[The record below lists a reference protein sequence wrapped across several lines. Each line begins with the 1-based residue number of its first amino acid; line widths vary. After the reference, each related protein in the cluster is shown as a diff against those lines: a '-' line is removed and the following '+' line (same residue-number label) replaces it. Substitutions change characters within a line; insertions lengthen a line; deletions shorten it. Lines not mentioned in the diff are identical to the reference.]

1 MVIITDEAN
10 NKESEGSSLLDMD
23 ESRSSSSPTK
33 SRPFLLLYTSH
44 FLQTFGDRL
53 WQCAVPLLLTELF
66 VNTLFP
72 QALFTYFTY
81 LAVFLFMPLF
91 GAWIDRTNRL
101 HVVTTT
107 IWIQNIC
114 IGISSVVMFILA
126 YFHESIITHHSGIH
140 TMDYKLVLSFAGLL
154 VTSMLGQIMG
164 NGATLALEQDWVVV
178 LCAHDKTL
186 LTTVNARMRRIDLV
200 CKVIAPALFGIYTQF
215 LGQSNLEKVYFGS
228 VVIFVWNIF
237 SLKLEWMSI
246 RRLYRQNRD
255 VLSLT
260 NKRGKSAKKEN
271 AFVLIGRG
279 WRAYTKSSVLFA
291 SIAYCMLY
299 VNVLS
304 GGVLVTSYLRFKGIS
319 YLTLGVTKGFGAV
332 FGIFGTLITPYLH
345 NQKNLS
351 MESVGMITIWLFF
364 VTLIPVGIGYVV
376 IGENAMALPY
386 IMLCCMII
394 ARMGLWSFDL
404 SINQLMQTRN
414 HSEVR
419 AQVNGT
425 QVAFCQLFYMVS
437 SILTMVFH
445 EVEQFF
451 IVIWVTLS
459 VLLAACLL
467 YSIWYVLPW
476 CQRDAFHAIQDENEN
491 ENEVEL
497 LSTEIFYDE
506 PNPAL
511 DRQIAHTLYSKES
524 CYNYELNQSCL

>member
-1 MVIITDEAN
+1 MYY
-10 NKESEGSSLLDMD
+10 GSMILIVWN
-23 ESRSSSSPTK
+23 
-33 SRPFLLLYTSH
+33 
-44 FLQTFGDRL
+44 G
-53 WQCAVPLLLTELF
+53 
-66 VNTLFP
+66 
-72 QALFTYFTY
+72 
-81 LAVFLFMPLF
+81 
-91 GAWIDRTNRL
+91 
-101 HVVTTT
+101 
-107 IWIQNIC
+107 
-114 IGISSVVMFILA
+114 IG
-126 YFHESIITHHSGIH
+126 
-140 TMDYKLVLSFAGLL
+140 LVL
-154 VTSMLGQIMG
+154 
-164 NGATLALEQDWVVV
+164 EWV
-178 LCAHDKTL
+178 
-186 LTTVNARMRRIDLV
+186 
-200 CKVIAPALFGIYTQF
+200 
-215 LGQSNLEKVYFGS
+215 
-228 VVIFVWNIF
+228 
-237 SLKLEWMSI
+237 SI
-246 RRLYRQNRD
+246 KILYDQNSD

-467 YSIWYVLPW
+467 YSMWYLLPW
-476 CQRDAFHAIQDENEN
+476 CQRDTFHEIKNEMKKGDDAKEFSAESFDIEDEEASSN
-491 ENEVEL
+491 
-497 LSTEIFYDE
+497 S
-506 PNPAL
+506 
-511 DRQIAHTLYSKES
+511 
-524 CYNYELNQSCL
+524 